1 MARSSARGP
10 GGRLIS
16 ADALRRGSPLQFFQE
31 TIAELRKSVWP
42 TRKETVRLTLL
53 VILLAAAVGF
63 VLAGLD
69 EVLKQTFVRY
79 VIR

>member
-16 ADALRRGSPLQFFQE
+16 ADSLRRGSPLQFFQE

-42 TRKETVRLTLL
+42 TREETVRLTLL
-53 VILLAAAVGF
+53 VIVLAAIVGF
-63 VLAGLD
+63 LLAGLD
-69 EVLKQTFVRY
+69 EVLKQTFVKY